1 MLCIASAQEEQLL
14 AEDVYENACIDDA
27 LVSELT
33 TLTAH
38 TLARPCSPPP
48 LIDTVPLT
56 RPRHATHRHA
66 SRVRGM
72 CRA

>member
-1 MLCIASAQEEQLL
+1 MLCIASVQEEQLL

-27 LVSELT
+27 LVSDLT

-38 TLARPCSPPP
+38 ILASPYSP
-48 LIDTVPLT
+48 LIDTVPST
-56 RPRHATHRHA
+56 RPTPPSLTRHA
-66 SRVRGM
+66 SRVRCM